1 MRQFHALFIIPLIG
15 LLAADASAA
24 PWNREAVYTSRVAEL
39 QQAIAD
45 HPNEAQ
51 PLVDLAKFYLKP
63 VALRE
68 VEAADGKV
76 RTFLVPLR
84 NERTRPIKEI
94 YCVPWV
100 FRGDPDLARPL
111 LNRALRIDPKS
122 TAAMREMAM
131 FYRMKSDLDSMKP
144 FLEAAIAKDPSDL
157 ELCRLYLDHRTAV
170 ALNMNEQAASLRT
183 PRVWDEERADGKYRM
198 TQQPSKADLAR
209 ATQLDEQ
216 SQEVRREGIK
226 ALETL
231 ATSLK
236 DDPTLKTDAA
246 KRSKWRLAT
255 AIYAHWLGDLSNAA
269 GTAMA
274 ALREDPTNLD
284 ALDFIVDLLRGT
296 HTNDKLKEYKS
307 ILDRWGNAD
316 SQPEIVRENPQTFKK
331 SFRN

>member
-1 MRQFHALFIIPLIG
+1 MRQFHTLCILPWIG
-15 LLAADASAA
+15 LLAVDVSAV
-24 PWNREAVYTSRVAEL
+24 PWDRDAVYASRVAEL
-39 QQAIAD
+39 QQAIAN

-51 PLVDLAKFYLKP
+51 PLVNLAKFYLKP

-68 VEAADGKV
+68 VEAADGNV

-84 NERTRPIKEI
+84 NERTRPIKEV

-111 LNRALRIDPKS
+111 LNRALQIDAKNTPAK
-122 TAAMREMAM
+122 REMAM
-131 FYRMKSDLDSMKP
+131 YYRMKSDLDSMKP
-144 FLEAAIAKDPSDL
+144 FLEAAIANDPSDL

-170 ALNMNEQAASLRT
+170 ALTMNEQAASLRT
-183 PRVWDEERADGKYRM
+183 PRVWDEQRADGKYRV
-198 TQQPSKADLAR
+198 TQQPSDADLAR

-216 SQEVRREGIK
+216 SQDVRREGIK

-231 ATSLK
+231 AASLK
-236 DDPTLKTDAA
+236 DDPTLKMDAA

-255 AIYAHWLGDLSNAA
+255 AIYAHWLGDLTNAA

-316 SQPEIVRENPQTFKK
+316 SQPEIVRENTQSFKK
-331 SFRN
+331 AFRN